1 MLSPRLGATRSKSYP
16 SCLEAKNSADQ
27 LALSL
32 LLRLSHSESGYNTPI
47 ANATAAARGSP
58 TPSGRRPK
66 IPCTT
71 HGITTQA
78 PGSLLTALRD
88 AAEPRAS
95 VKPGVNPSA
104 IGLVSRAIQPTQRD
118 DKCEIFS
125 RPPEAVVT
133 ATQHRMDPV
142 PHPRSRLVLVTAAA
156 DPEIS

>member
-1 MLSPRLGATRSKSYP
+1 MA
-16 SCLEAKNSADQ
+16 N
-27 LALSL
+27 
-32 LLRLSHSESGYNTPI
+32 ESGYNTPI
-47 ANATAAARGSP
+47 ANATTAARGSP

-95 VKPGVNPSA
+95 VKREP
-104 IGLVSRAIQPTQRD
+104 IGNRPRLTGNTTNTTQQD
-118 DKCEIFS
+118 GKSEIFS
-125 RPPEAVVT
+125 KPPEAVVT